1 MAKSTGNLVLVGDLL
16 RDHSPAAIRLL
27 LLDRNWH
34 DAWDFRPED
43 LVTSAGRLERLYSA
57 AGRPSGTK
65 GATDAVTA
73 SLLRELDVPTAL
85 DIAEEAGGE
94 AARLLVHTLALV

>member
-1 MAKSTGNLVLVGDLL
+1 
-16 RDHSPAAIRLL
+16 
-27 LLDRNWH
+27 
-34 DAWDFRPED
+34 
-43 LVTSAGRLERLYSA
+43 VTSAGRLERLYSA

-65 GATDAVTA
+65 GAADAVTA